1 MATNAQTQVRY
12 EIEPS
17 VSDAALNELFATAWE
32 PYVEHSFMPAL
43 EKSLTYV
50 CAFAESQL
58 VGFVNVAWDG
68 DIHAFILDTAVRRS
82 FQRRGVG
89 TRLVRTAAEIAT
101 ERGMEWLHVDY
112 ESHLDGFYRG
122 CGFRS
127 TPAGV
132 VNLKQESRK
141 PR

>member
-1 MATNAQTQVRY
+1 MATDAQTQVRY
-12 EIEPS
+12 EIEPP
-17 VSDAALNELFATAWE
+17 VSDEELNELFAAAWD

-43 EKSLTYV
+43 GKSLTYV
-50 CAFAESQL
+50 CAFAGSQL
-58 VGFVNVAWDG
+58 AGFVNVAWDG
-68 DIHAFILDTAVRRS
+68 DIHAFILDTTVRRS
-82 FQRRGVG
+82 FQHRGIG
-89 TRLVRTAAEIAT
+89 TRLVRTAAEVAT

-122 CGFRS
+122 CGFQS

-132 VNLKQESRK
+132 IHLEQESRK